1 MGGSKHSNSK
11 FEVNWDPMKSA
22 HVPCPNADEVLAS
35 LNELLEIVTVAM
47 PAYLRAQDPR
57 VIRAEALIAKLKGE
71 IN

>member
-1 MGGSKHSNSK
+1 
-11 FEVNWDPMKSA
+11 MKSA
-22 HVPCPNADEVLAS
+22 QAPHPDTDEVLAS
-35 LNELLEIVTVAM
+35 LNELMEIIAVAM

>member
-1 MGGSKHSNSK
+1 MDHAKHEYVTIK
-11 FEVNWDPMKSA
+11 ENWDPMKSA
-22 HVPCPNADEVLAS
+22 HVPRPNTDEVLAS

>member
-1 MGGSKHSNSK
+1 MRCALTSRP
-11 FEVNWDPMKSA
+11 DT
-22 HVPCPNADEVLAS
+22 DEVLAS

>member
-1 MGGSKHSNSK
+1 MNGALSPRS
-11 FEVNWDPMKSA
+11 ET
-22 HVPCPNADEVLAS
+22 DEVLAS

>member
-1 MGGSKHSNSK
+1 MA
-11 FEVNWDPMKSA
+11 KSGEY
-22 HVPCPNADEVLAS
+22 DQGEVLRS
-35 LNELLEIVTVAM
+35 LEELMQIVVVAM